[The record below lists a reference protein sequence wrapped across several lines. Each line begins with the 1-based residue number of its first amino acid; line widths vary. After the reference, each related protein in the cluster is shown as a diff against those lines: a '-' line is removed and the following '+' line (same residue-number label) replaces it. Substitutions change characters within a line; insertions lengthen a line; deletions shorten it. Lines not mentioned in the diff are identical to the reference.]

1 MRLRSALAASVLALP
16 LSMPVAP
23 ATSMPHPEA
32 IGWLLM
38 LVGFGA
44 TGAMLRMRRSW
55 AADPQP
61 ARDTSTFNQ

>member
-16 LSMPVAP
+16 FSMPVAP
-23 ATSMPHPEA
+23 AAPLPHPEA
-32 IGWLLM
+32 IAWLLM
-38 LVGFGA
+38 LMGFGA

-61 ARDTSTFNQ
+61 VRDTSTFNQ